1 MSTQSRVVTA
11 PSRVAAGVGFRPIL
25 DVARGTVAGYQT
37 VGSTLPAALRD
48 GSAAD
53 DATVVTTALAALS
66 TLPANTFITVPFSIG
81 AGIDP
86 EVVALLEHVGALSGI
101 VLDLVDVPEDLDPT
115 TQAVLDRL
123 RAAGALVALGGDDA
137 PQPPL
142 RSVIRLRP
150 SIIRLGRAWVDGIE
164 RSPEKR
170 SVIEVTGNVA
180 SQLDAWVLA
189 EGVCTAAEL
198 RTLSELGVPLAQGA
212 LVGGAHGVWQD
223 VEQQAVNALPHRAAD
238 VSHDAVL
245 RGLVRQAYTTRDVA
259 SARAVL
265 PDTHG
270 FEILVVVDADQRPTS
285 LLAKDDH
292 GEWSSRDA
300 LCVDIDTPA
309 SDAVARAMSRPRD
322 TRFTPLVCTDAR
334 GALLGALHLED
345 LMTHLA
351 ARA

>member
-1 MSTQSRVVTA
+1 MSTQPWVVTA
-11 PSRVAAGVGFRPIL
+11 PPRVAAEVAFRPIL

-37 VGSTLPAALRD
+37 VASSLPPALRE

-53 DATVVTTALAALS
+53 DVTVVSTALAALPM
-66 TLPANTFITVPFSIG
+66 LPANTFITVPLAIG
-81 AGIDP
+81 SGIDP
-86 EVVALLEHVGALSGI
+86 AVVDLLDDVTALSGI
-101 VLDLVDVPEDLDPT
+101 VLDLVDVPEDVDSA

-123 RAAGALVALGGDDA
+123 SDAGALLALGGDDA

-150 SIIRLGRAWVDGIE
+150 AIIRLGRAWVDGIE
-164 RSPEKR
+164 RSSEKR

-189 EGVCTAAEL
+189 EGVTTAAEL
-198 RTLSELGVPLAQGA
+198 RTLSELGVPLAQGP
-212 LVGGAHGVWQD
+212 LVGGPHGVWQE
-223 VEQQAVNALPHRAAD
+223 VAQQAVNALPHHDAT
-238 VSHDAVL
+238 VPPDAVL
-245 RGLVRQAYTTRDVA
+245 RGLVRQSYTTQDVA

-270 FEILVVVDADQRPTS
+270 YEVVVVVDADRRALS
-285 LLAKDDH
+285 LLVKDDH
-292 GEWSSRDA
+292 GEWLTRDA
-300 LCVDIDTPA
+300 LCVDVDTPA
-309 SDAVARAMSRPRD
+309 SDAVARALSRPRG
-322 TRFTPLVCTDAR
+322 TRFTPLVCTDPR
-334 GALLGALHLED
+334 GRLVGVLHLED

>member
-1 MSTQSRVVTA
+1 MTAQPWVVTA
-11 PSRVAAGVGFRPIL
+11 PPRVAAEVAFRPIL
-25 DVARGTVAGYQT
+25 DVARGVVAGYQT
-37 VGSTLPAALRD
+37 VASSLPPALRG

-53 DATVVTTALAALS
+53 DVTVVSTALAALPM
-66 TLPANTFITVPFSIG
+66 LPANTFITVPLTIG
-81 AGIDP
+81 AGVDP
-86 EVVALLEHVGALSGI
+86 AVVALLDDVRSLSGI

-115 TQAVLDRL
+115 SQAVLDRL

-150 SIIRLGRAWVDGIE
+150 AIIRLGRAWVDGIE
-164 RSPEKR
+164 RSSEKR

-189 EGVCTAAEL
+189 EGVTTAAEL
-198 RTLSELGVPLAQGA
+198 RTLSELGVPLAQGP
-212 LVGGAHGVWQD
+212 LVGAPHGVWQD
-223 VEQQAVNALPHRAAD
+223 VEQHAVNALPHHETL
-238 VSHDAVL
+238 VPHDAVL
-245 RGLVRQAYTTRDVA
+245 RGLVRQAYTTQDVV

-265 PDTHG
+265 PDSAG
-270 FEILVVVDADQRPTS
+270 YEVVVVVDADHRALS
-285 LLAKDDH
+285 LLVKDDH
-292 GEWSSRDA
+292 GEWLTRDA
-300 LCVDIDTPA
+300 LCLDVDTLA

-322 TRFTPLVCTDAR
+322 SRFTPLVCTDPR
-334 GALLGALHLED
+334 GRLVGVLHLED